1 MKKDG
6 LGNIDSKRIE
16 GRYFY
21 KFIFDDFAGKL
32 LHERW
37 YFGAA
42 QCLVCHECFRLLF
55 SLALAV
61 TTTQFQGRCY

>member
-42 QCLVCHECFRLLF
+42 QM
-55 SLALAV
+55 S
-61 TTTQFQGRCY
+61 GMS